1 MAIAGRPHEKMFSRM
16 LRRKGFYRVKDSREV
31 AYMKHSLG
39 LGGIY
44 VYLRDSKAIIKVRDL
59 KIEKVYDR
67 AKPLERF
74 IDQLNEMDER
84 YRGDYRQKMAG
95 S

>member
-1 MAIAGRPHEKMFSRM
+1 MFSRM

-44 VYLRDSKAIIKVRDL
+44 VYLKDKKAIIKVRDL
-59 KIEKVYDR
+59 QLEEVYDK
-67 AKPLERF
+67 AKPLERL
-74 IDQLNEMDER
+74 IDKLNEMDER
-84 YRGDYRQKMAG
+84 YRGTYKQKLAG